1 MDSVLIDKR
10 VTSVI
15 SDKNNLFSYRKI
27 QPLLDKD
34 EPIYLFF
41 VRGLDERVV
50 SEGAVKMPTSG
61 FISIVTCR
69 RVYLLGNTL
78 WVLLKSMVIR
88 LMLSLGF

>member
-41 VRGLDERVV
+41 VRGLDERVCLGR
-50 SEGAVKMPTSG
+50 SCEDADLWIHIDCYLQKG
-61 FISIVTCR
+61 ISIR
-69 RVYLLGNTL
+69 
-78 WVLLKSMVIR
+78 
-88 LMLSLGF
+88 